1 MSHIAIAGFTA
12 NGCVLAQKIANEL
25 EDARAWAPR
34 RIAEEAGLP
43 GFDSVGAW
51 TGDAFAQGCDGI
63 VFVGACG
70 IAVRAVAPYVASK
83 MHDPAVVCVDE
94 AGKWAISL
102 LSGHVGGAN
111 DLARRIARIVG
122 ATPVVTTATD
132 VRGVFAIDE
141 WAARCGLVIADP
153 QLIKRVSGAL
163 LEGGHVG
170 VRVGRQVSLA
180 GELPAGFVR
189 EECAGDTD
197 SASDMNDADDDIR
210 KPCLAGA
217 APDCDS
223 ADTARALHAHVHI
236 GPELPCENDPNTLHL
251 ITRNAVVGVGCR
263 RGCEPA
269 TLQDSVETALASLG
283 LAPEAVSTLA
293 TIDLKAAEPA
303 VVELAAKHGWRLRT
317 FSAQALAAQGG
328 DFASSEF
335 VRTHV
340 GVDNVCE
347 RALACCGAARVLNKQ
362 AHQGTTVAVGLVP
375 EVLNFDMKEGNDHA

>member
-1 MSHIAIAGFTA
+1 MSQIAITGFTT

-51 TGDAFAQGCDGI
+51 TGEAFAQGCDGI

-94 AGKWAISL
+94 AGRWAISL

-132 VRGVFAIDE
+132 VRGAFAVDE
-141 WAARCGLVIADP
+141 WAARCGLVIANP
-153 QLIKRVSGAL
+153 QLIKHVSGTL

-170 VRVGRQVSLA
+170 VRVGRQVSLT
-180 GELPAGFVR
+180 GKLPTGFVR
-189 EECAGDTD
+189 EDSAGDT
-197 SASDMNDADDDIR
+197 NDAGDIR
-210 KPCLAGA
+210 RPCPAEA
-217 APDCDS
+217 APAPDS
-223 ADTARALHAHVHI
+223 ADAVRALHTHVHI
-236 GPELPCENDPNTLHL
+236 GPELPCENDPDTLHL

-269 TLQDSVETALASLG
+269 ILQDSVEAALAGLG
-283 LAPEAVSTLA
+283 LVPEAVSTLA

-317 FSAQALAAQGG
+317 FSAQTLAAQDG

-347 RALACCGAARVLNKQ
+347 RALACCGAVRVLNKQ

-375 EVLNFDMKEGNDHA
+375 EVLSFDMKEGNDHA

>member
-1 MSHIAIAGFTA
+1 MSQIAIAGFTA

-25 EDARAWAPR
+25 EGARAWAPR
-34 RIAEEAGLP
+34 RISEEVGLP

-51 TGDAFAQGCDGI
+51 AGEAFAQGCDGI

-111 DLARRIARIVG
+111 DLARRVARIVG

-141 WAARCGLVIADP
+141 WAARCGLVIANP

-163 LEGGHVG
+163 LEGGNVG

-180 GELPAGFVR
+180 GELPTGFVR
-189 EECAGDTD
+189 EECAGSTD
-197 SASDMNDADDDIR
+197 SAGGTNDAGDIR
-210 KPCLAGA
+210 KPCPAGA
-217 APDCDS
+217 APDS
-223 ADTARALHAHVHI
+223 ADAVRAFHAHVHI
-236 GPELPCENDPNTLHL
+236 GPELPGENDLNTLHL

-269 TLQDSVETALASLG
+269 TLQDSVEAALAGLG

-335 VRTHV
+335 VRIHV

-347 RALACCGAARVLNKQ
+347 RALACCGAVRVLNKQ

-375 EVLNFDMKEGNDHA
+375 EVLSFDMKEGNDHA

>member
-1 MSHIAIAGFTA
+1 MNQIAIAGFTT

-34 RIAEEAGLP
+34 RIAEEVGLS

-51 TGDAFAQGCDGI
+51 TGEAFAQGCDGI

-94 AGKWAISL
+94 AGRWAISL

-141 WAARCGLVIADP
+141 WAARCGLVIANP

-170 VRVGRQVSLA
+170 VRVGRQVSVV

-189 EECAGDTD
+189 EECANGTD
-197 SASDMNDADDDIR
+197 SASGIR
-210 KPCLAGA
+210 KPCPAEA
-217 APDCDS
+217 APDS
-223 ADTARALHAHVHI
+223 ADAARALHAHVHI
-236 GPELPCENDPNTLHL
+236 GPELPCENDPDTLHL

-269 TLQDSVETALASLG
+269 ILQDSVEAALAGLG
-283 LAPEAVSTLA
+283 LAPEAVATLA

-303 VVELAAKHGWRLRT
+303 VVELAAKHSWRLRT
-317 FSAQALAAQGG
+317 FSAQALAAQSG

-335 VRTHV
+335 VQTHV

-347 RALACCGAARVLNKQ
+347 RALACCGAVRVLNKQ
-362 AHQGTTVAVGLVP
+362 AHLGTTVAVGLVP
-375 EVLNFDMKEGNDHA
+375 EVLSFDMKEGNNHA

>member
-1 MSHIAIAGFTA
+1 MSTIAIAGFTA
-12 NGCVLAQKIANEL
+12 NGCILAQKIANEL
-25 EDARAWAPR
+25 EGARAWAPH
-34 RIAEEAGLP
+34 RIADEVGLP

-51 TGDAFAQGCDGI
+51 AGEAFAQGCDGI

-94 AGKWAISL
+94 AGRWAISL

-132 VRGVFAIDE
+132 VRGAFAIDE
-141 WAARCGLVIADP
+141 WATRRGFVIANP

-170 VRVGRQVSLA
+170 VRVGRQVSVA

-197 SASDMNDADDDIR
+197 SAGDIR
-210 KPCLAGA
+210 KPCPAGA
-217 APDCDS
+217 APDSVD
-223 ADTARALHAHVHI
+223 AARALHAHVHI
-236 GPELPCENDPNTLHL
+236 GPELPGESDPNTLHL

-269 TLQDSVETALASLG
+269 ILQDSVEAALAGLG

-317 FSAQALAAQGG
+317 FSAQTLATQDG

-347 RALACCGAARVLNKQ
+347 RALACCGAVRILNKQ

-375 EVLNFDMKEGNDHA
+375 EVLSFDMKEGNDHA

>member
-1 MSHIAIAGFTA
+1 MSQIAIAGFTT
-12 NGCVLAQKIANEL
+12 NGCALAQKIVSEL
-25 EDARAWAPR
+25 EGARAWAPH
-34 RIAEEAGLP
+34 RISEEVGLP

-51 TGDAFAQGCDGI
+51 AGEAFAHGYDGI

-70 IAVRAVAPYVASK
+70 IAVRAIAPYVASK

-132 VRGVFAIDE
+132 VRGAFAIDE
-141 WAARCGLVIADP
+141 WAARRRLVIANP
-153 QLIKRVSGAL
+153 QLIKHVSGAL

-170 VRVGRQVSLA
+170 VRVGRQVSLT

-197 SASDMNDADDDIR
+197 SASDMNDAGDIR
-210 KPCLAGA
+210 KPCRAGA
-217 APDCDS
+217 APDS
-223 ADTARALHAHVHI
+223 ADASHVLHAHVHI
-236 GPELPCENDPNTLHL
+236 GPELPCETDPDALHL

-283 LAPEAVSTLA
+283 LASEAVSTLA

-303 VVELAAKHGWRLRT
+303 VVELAAKHGWLLRT

-335 VRTHV
+335 VRAHV

-347 RALACCGAARVLNKQ
+347 RALACCGATRILDKQ

-375 EVLNFDMKEGNDHA
+375 KALSFDMKEGSDHA

>member
-1 MSHIAIAGFTA
+1 MSQIAIAGFTT
-12 NGCVLAQKIANEL
+12 NGCVLAQKIVNEL
-25 EDARAWAPR
+25 ESARAWAPH
-34 RIAEEAGLP
+34 RISEEVGLP
-43 GFDSVGAW
+43 GFDSIGAW
-51 TGDAFAQGCDGI
+51 AGEAFAHGCDGI

-70 IAVRAVAPYVASK
+70 IAVRAIAPYVTSK

-132 VRGVFAIDE
+132 VRDVFAIDE
-141 WAARCGLVIADP
+141 WAARQGLVIANP
-153 QLIKRVSGAL
+153 QLIKHVSGAL

-170 VRVGRQVSLA
+170 VRVGRQVSLT
-180 GELPAGFVR
+180 GELPAGFMR
-189 EECAGDTD
+189 EKCAGDTD
-197 SASDMNDADDDIR
+197 SASDTDSAGDIR
-210 KPCLAGA
+210 KPCRAGA
-217 APDCDS
+217 APDS
-223 ADTARALHAHVHI
+223 ADASHVLHAHVHI
-236 GPELPCENDPNTLHL
+236 GPELPCENDPDTLHL
-251 ITRNAVVGVGCR
+251 ITCNAVVGVGCR
-263 RGCEPA
+263 HGCEPA
-269 TLQDSVETALASLG
+269 TLQDGVETALASLG

-303 VVELAAKHGWRLRT
+303 VVELAAKHGWLLRT
-317 FSAQALAAQGG
+317 FSAQTLAAQSG

-335 VRTHV
+335 VRAHV

-347 RALACCGAARVLNKQ
+347 RALACCRAVRILDKQ

-375 EVLNFDMKEGNDHA
+375 KVLSFDMKEGSDHA

>member
-1 MSHIAIAGFTA
+1 MSQIAIAGFTA
-12 NGCVLAQKIANEL
+12 KGCALAKKIANEL
-25 EDARAWAPR
+25 DGARAWAPHR
-34 RIAEEAGLP
+34 LAETVGLP

-51 TGDAFAQGCDGI
+51 TGEAFAQGCDGI

-102 LSGHVGGAN
+102 LGGHVGGAN

-141 WAARCGLVIADP
+141 WAARCGIVIANP

-170 VRVGRQVSLA
+170 VRVGRQVSLT

-189 EECAGDTD
+189 EECAGTVS
-197 SASDMNDADDDIR
+197 SASDTNDADNGIR
-210 KPCLAGA
+210 RPCPAEA
-217 APDCDS
+217 APDS
-223 ADTARALHAHVHI
+223 ADAARALHAHVHI
-236 GPELPCENDPNTLHL
+236 GPELPCENDPDTLHL

-263 RGCEPA
+263 RDCEPA
-269 TLQDSVETALASLG
+269 TLQDSVEAALAGLG

-303 VVELAAKHGWRLRT
+303 VVELAANRGWRLRT
-317 FSAQALAAQGG
+317 FSAQALAAQSGN
-328 DFASSEF
+328 FASSEF

-347 RALACCGAARVLNKQ
+347 RALACCGAVRILNKQ

-375 EVLNFDMKEGNDHA
+375 EVLSFDMKEGNDHA

>member
-1 MSHIAIAGFTA
+1 MSQIAIAGFTA

-25 EDARAWAPR
+25 EGARAWAPH
-34 RIAEEAGLP
+34 RIAEEVGLP

-51 TGDAFAQGCDGI
+51 TGEAFAQGCDGI

-94 AGKWAISL
+94 AGRWAISL

-111 DLARRIARIVG
+111 DLACRIARIVG

-132 VRGVFAIDE
+132 GRGVFAIDE
-141 WAARCGLVIADP
+141 WAARCGLVIANP

-170 VRVGRQVSLA
+170 VRVGRQVSLT

-189 EECAGDTD
+189 EECAGDAD
-197 SASDMNDADDDIR
+197 SASDTSDADDIR
-210 KPCLAGA
+210 KPCPAGA
-217 APDCDS
+217 VHDS
-223 ADTARALHAHVHI
+223 ADAACVLRAHVHI
-236 GPELPCENDPNTLHL
+236 GPELPCENDPDTLHL
-251 ITRNAVVGVGCR
+251 ITRNAVVGIGCR

-269 TLQDSVETALASLG
+269 TLQDSVEAALAGLG

-347 RALACCGAARVLNKQ
+347 RALACCGAVRVLNKQ
-362 AHQGTTVAVGLVP
+362 AHQGTTVAVGLMP
-375 EVLNFDMKEGNDHA
+375 EVLSFDMKEGNDHA

>member
-25 EDARAWAPR
+25 EGARAWAPC
-34 RIAEEAGLP
+34 RIAEEVGLP

-51 TGDAFAQGCDGI
+51 TGEAFAQGCDGI

-70 IAVRAVAPYVASK
+70 IAVRAMAPYVTSK

-94 AGKWAISL
+94 AGRWAISL

-141 WAARCGLVIADP
+141 WAARCGLVIANP
-153 QLIKRVSGAL
+153 QFIKCVSGAL

-197 SASDMNDADDDIR
+197 SASGTNDAGDIR
-210 KPCLAGA
+210 KPRPAGA
-217 APDCDS
+217 APDP
-223 ADTARALHAHVHI
+223 ADAARTLHAHVHI
-236 GPELPCENDPNTLHL
+236 GPELPGESDPDTLHL
-251 ITRNAVVGVGCR
+251 ITRNVVVGVGCR
-263 RGCEPA
+263 RDCEPA
-269 TLQDSVETALASLG
+269 TLQDSVEAALAGLG

-375 EVLNFDMKEGNDHA
+375 EVLSFDMKEGNDHA

>member
-1 MSHIAIAGFTA
+1 MSQIAIAGFTT
-12 NGCVLAQKIANEL
+12 NGCVLAQKIVSEL
-25 EDARAWAPR
+25 EGARAWAPH
-34 RIAEEAGLP
+34 RISEEVGLP

-51 TGDAFAQGCDGI
+51 AGEAFAHGCDGI

-70 IAVRAVAPYVASK
+70 IAVRAIAPYVTSK

-132 VRGVFAIDE
+132 MRGTFAIDE
-141 WAARCGLVIADP
+141 WAARRSLVIANP
-153 QLIKRVSGAL
+153 QLIKHVSGAL

-170 VRVGRQVSLA
+170 VRVGRQVSLT

-197 SASDMNDADDDIR
+197 SASDTNDAGDIR
-210 KPCLAGA
+210 KPCPAGA
-217 APDCDS
+217 APDS
-223 ADTARALHAHVHI
+223 ADASHVLHAHVHL
-236 GPELPCENDPNTLHL
+236 GPELLCASDPNTLHL
-251 ITRNAVVGVGCR
+251 ITRNVVVGVGCR

-269 TLQDSVETALASLG
+269 ILQDCVEAALVGLG
-283 LAPEAVSTLA
+283 LAPESVCALA
-293 TIDLKAAEPA
+293 TIDLKATEPA
-303 VVELAAKHGWRLRT
+303 VVELAAEHGWLLRT
-317 FSAQALAAQGG
+317 FSAQALAVQSG

-335 VRTHV
+335 VRAQV

-347 RALACCGAARVLNKQ
+347 RALACCGATRILDKQ

-375 EVLNFDMKEGNDHA
+375 EVLSFDMKEGSDHA

>member
-1 MSHIAIAGFTA
+1 MNQIAIAGFTA

-25 EDARAWAPR
+25 EGARAWAPC

-43 GFDSVGAW
+43 GFASVGAW

-94 AGKWAISL
+94 AGRWAISL

-111 DLARRIARIVG
+111 DLACRIARIVG

-141 WAARCGLVIADP
+141 WAARCGLVIANP

-163 LEGGHVG
+163 LEGEHVG
-170 VRVGRQVSLA
+170 VRVGRQVSLT

-189 EECAGDTD
+189 EKCAGDTD
-197 SASDMNDADDDIR
+197 SASDTNDAGDIR
-210 KPCLAGA
+210 KPCPEGA
-217 APDCDS
+217 APDS
-223 ADTARALHAHVHI
+223 ADASHVLHAHVHI
-236 GPELPCENDPNTLHL
+236 GPELPCASDPDTLHL

-263 RGCEPA
+263 RGREPA
-269 TLQDSVETALASLG
+269 TLQDSVETALAGLG

-328 DFASSEF
+328 DFAASEF

-347 RALACCGAARVLNKQ
+347 RALACCGAVRVLNKQ

-375 EVLNFDMKEGNDHA
+375 EVLSFDMKEGNDHA

>member
-1 MSHIAIAGFTA
+1 MSQIAIAGFTA

-25 EDARAWAPR
+25 EGARAWAPR

-94 AGKWAISL
+94 ASRWAISL

-132 VRGVFAIDE
+132 VRDVFAIDE
-141 WAARCGLVIADP
+141 WAARRGLVIANP
-153 QLIKRVSGAL
+153 QLIKRVSATL

-170 VRVGRQVSLA
+170 VRVGRQVSVA

-189 EECAGDTD
+189 EECASGTD
-197 SASDMNDADDDIR
+197 SAGDTNDAGDIR
-210 KPCLAGA
+210 RPCPAEA
-217 APDCDS
+217 APALDS
-223 ADTARALHAHVHI
+223 ADAVCVLRAHVHI
-236 GPELPCENDPNTLHL
+236 GPELPCKNDPDTLHL

-269 TLQDSVETALASLG
+269 ILQDSVETALASLD

-347 RALACCGAARVLNKQ
+347 RALACCGAVRVLNKQ

-375 EVLNFDMKEGNDHA
+375 EVLSFDMKEGNDHA

>member
-1 MSHIAIAGFTA
+1 MSQIAIAGFTT
-12 NGCVLAQKIANEL
+12 NGCVLAQKIVSEL
-25 EDARAWAPR
+25 EGARAWAPH
-34 RIAEEAGLP
+34 RISEEVGLP
-43 GFDSVGAW
+43 GFDNVGAW
-51 TGDAFAQGCDGI
+51 AGEAFAHGCDGI

-70 IAVRAVAPYVASK
+70 IAVRAIAPYVTSK

-132 VRGVFAIDE
+132 VRGAFAIDE
-141 WAARCGLVIADP
+141 WAARRSLVIANP
-153 QLIKRVSGAL
+153 QLIKHVSGAL

-170 VRVGRQVSLA
+170 VRVGRQVSLTD
-180 GELPAGFVR
+180 ELPAGFVR

-197 SASDMNDADDDIR
+197 SASDANSAGDIR
-210 KPCLAGA
+210 KPCSAGA
-217 APDCDS
+217 APDS
-223 ADTARALHAHVHI
+223 ADASHVLHAHVHI
-236 GPELPCENDPNTLHL
+236 GPELPCETDPDALHL

-283 LAPEAVSTLA
+283 LASEAVSTLA

-303 VVELAAKHGWRLRT
+303 VVELAAKHGWLLRT

-335 VRTHV
+335 VRAHV

-347 RALACCGAARVLNKQ
+347 RALACCGATRILDKQ

-375 EVLNFDMKEGNDHA
+375 KALSFDMKEGSDHA

>member
-1 MSHIAIAGFTA
+1 MNHIAIAGFTA

-25 EDARAWAPR
+25 EGARAWAPC

-51 TGDAFAQGCDGI
+51 AGEAFAQGCDGI

-70 IAVRAVAPYVASK
+70 IAVRTVAPYVASK

-94 AGKWAISL
+94 AGRWAISL

-111 DLARRIARIVG
+111 DLACRIARIVG

-141 WAARCGLVIADP
+141 WAARCGLVIANP
-153 QLIKRVSGAL
+153 QLIKRVSATL

-170 VRVGRQVSLA
+170 VRVGRQVSLT

-189 EECAGDTD
+189 EECAGDT
-197 SASDMNDADDDIR
+197 NDAGDIR
-210 KPCLAGA
+210 RPCSAEA
-217 APDCDS
+217 APDS
-223 ADTARALHAHVHI
+223 ADAARTLHAHVHI
-236 GPELPCENDPNTLHL
+236 GPELPCENDPDTLHL

-269 TLQDSVETALASLG
+269 ILQDSVEAALASLG

-347 RALACCGAARVLNKQ
+347 RALACCGAVRVLNKQ
-362 AHQGTTVAVGLVP
+362 AHQGTTVAMGLVP
-375 EVLNFDMKEGNDHA
+375 EVLSFDMKEGNDHA

>member
-1 MSHIAIAGFTA
+1 MSQIAIAGFTT
-12 NGCVLAQKIANEL
+12 NGCVLAQKIVSEL
-25 EDARAWAPR
+25 EGARAWAPH
-34 RIAEEAGLP
+34 RISEEVGLP

-51 TGDAFAQGCDGI
+51 AGEAFAHGYDGI

-70 IAVRAVAPYVASK
+70 IAVRAIAPYVTSK
-83 MHDPAVVCVDE
+83 THDPAVVCVDE

-132 VRGVFAIDE
+132 MRGTFAIDE
-141 WAARCGLVIADP
+141 WAARRSLVIANP
-153 QLIKRVSGAL
+153 QLIKHVSGTL

-170 VRVGRQVSLA
+170 VHVGWQVSLT

-189 EECAGDTD
+189 EECASDTD
-197 SASDMNDADDDIR
+197 SASDTNDAGDIR
-210 KPCLAGA
+210 KPCPAGA
-217 APDCDS
+217 APDS
-223 ADTARALHAHVHI
+223 ADASHVLHAHVHI
-236 GPELPCENDPNTLHL
+236 GPELPCASDPDTLHL
-251 ITRNAVVGVGCR
+251 ITCNAVVGVGCR

-269 TLQDSVETALASLG
+269 ILQDSVEAALVGLG

-303 VVELAAKHGWRLRT
+303 VVELAAKHGWLLRT
-317 FSAQALAAQGG
+317 FSAQALAAQSG

-347 RALACCGAARVLNKQ
+347 RALACCRATRILDKQ

-375 EVLNFDMKEGNDHA
+375 EVLSFDMKEGSDHA

>member
-1 MSHIAIAGFTA
+1 MSTIAIAGFTA
-12 NGCVLAQKIANEL
+12 NGCVLAQKISNEL
-25 EDARAWAPR
+25 DGARAWAPC
-34 RIAEEAGLP
+34 RIAEEVGLP

-94 AGKWAISL
+94 AGRWAISL

-111 DLARRIARIVG
+111 DLACRIARIVG

-132 VRGVFAIDE
+132 VRNVFAIDE
-141 WAARCGLVIADP
+141 WAARRGLVIANP
-153 QLIKRVSGAL
+153 QFIKRVSGAL

-170 VRVGRQVSLA
+170 VRVGRQVSLT

-189 EECAGDTD
+189 EECADDTD
-197 SASDMNDADDDIR
+197 SVSDTNGADNGIR
-210 KPCLAGA
+210 TPCPAGT
-217 APDCDS
+217 APDS
-223 ADTARALHAHVHI
+223 ADAFRALHAHVHI
-236 GPELPCENDPNTLHL
+236 GPELPGESDPDTLHL
-251 ITRNAVVGVGCR
+251 FTRNAVVGVGCR

-269 TLQDSVETALASLG
+269 ILQDSVEAALAGLG

-303 VVELAAKHGWRLRT
+303 VVELAAKHGWRLRI

-347 RALACCGAARVLNKQ
+347 RALACCGAVRVLNKQ

-375 EVLNFDMKEGNDHA
+375 EVLSFDMKEGNDHA

>member
-1 MSHIAIAGFTA
+1 MSQIAIAGFTA

-25 EDARAWAPR
+25 EDARAWAPC
-34 RIAEEAGLP
+34 RIAEEVGLP

-51 TGDAFAQGCDGI
+51 TGEAFAQGCDGI

-94 AGKWAISL
+94 AGRWAISL

-111 DLARRIARIVG
+111 DLACRIARIVG

-141 WAARCGLVIADP
+141 WAARCGLVIANP

-170 VRVGRQVSLA
+170 VRVGRQVSVA
-180 GELPAGFVR
+180 GKLPAGFVR

-197 SASDMNDADDDIR
+197 SAGDIR
-210 KPCLAGA
+210 KPRPAGA
-217 APDCDS
+217 APAHDS

-236 GPELPCENDPNTLHL
+236 GPELPGESDPDTLHL

-269 TLQDSVETALASLG
+269 ILQDSVEAALAGLG

-303 VVELAAKHGWRLRT
+303 VVELAANHGWRLRT

-375 EVLNFDMKEGNDHA
+375 EVLSFDMKEGNDHA

>member
-1 MSHIAIAGFTA
+1 MSQIAIAGFTT

-25 EDARAWAPR
+25 EGARAWAPC
-34 RIAEEAGLP
+34 RIAEEVGLP

-51 TGDAFAQGCDGI
+51 TGEAFAQGCDGI

-94 AGKWAISL
+94 AGRWAISL

-132 VRGVFAIDE
+132 VRGAFAIDE
-141 WAARCGLVIADP
+141 WAARRGLVIANP

-170 VRVGRQVSLA
+170 VRVGRQVSVT
-180 GELPAGFVR
+180 GKLPAGFVC
-189 EECAGDTD
+189 EECAGDTH
-197 SASDMNDADDDIR
+197 SASDMNGADNDIR
-210 KPCLAGA
+210 KPCPAGA
-217 APDCDS
+217 VHDS
-223 ADTARALHAHVHI
+223 ADAARALHAHVHI
-236 GPELPCENDPNTLHL
+236 GPEPPGESDPDTLHL

-269 TLQDSVETALASLG
+269 TLQDSVEAALAGLG

-347 RALACCGAARVLNKQ
+347 RALACCGAVRVLNKQ

-375 EVLNFDMKEGNDHA
+375 EVLSFDMKEGNDHA

>member
-1 MSHIAIAGFTA
+1 MSQIAIAGFTA

-25 EDARAWAPR
+25 EGARAWAPR

-94 AGKWAISL
+94 AGRWAISL

-111 DLARRIARIVG
+111 GLARRIARIVG

-132 VRGVFAIDE
+132 VRGAFAIDE
-141 WAARCGLVIADP
+141 WAARHSLVIANP

-163 LEGGHVG
+163 LEGEHVG
-170 VRVGRQVSLA
+170 VRVGRQVSLT

-197 SASDMNDADDDIR
+197 SASDTNDPDGIR
-210 KPCLAGA
+210 KPCPAGA
-217 APDCDS
+217 APDS
-223 ADTARALHAHVHI
+223 ADAACVLRVHVHI
-236 GPELPCENDPNTLHL
+236 GPEQPCENDPDTLHL

-269 TLQDSVETALASLG
+269 ILQDSVETALAGLG

-317 FSAQALAAQGG
+317 FSAQALAVQSG
-328 DFASSEF
+328 DFASSGF

-347 RALACCGAARVLNKQ
+347 RALACCGATRVLNKR

-375 EVLNFDMKEGNDHA
+375 EVLSFDMKEGIDHA

>member
-25 EDARAWAPR
+25 DGARAWAPH
-34 RIAEEAGLP
+34 RIAEEVGLP

-51 TGDAFAQGCDGI
+51 TGEAFAQGCDGI

-94 AGKWAISL
+94 AGRWAISL

-132 VRGVFAIDE
+132 VRGAFAIDE
-141 WAARCGLVIADP
+141 WAARCGLVIANP

-170 VRVGRQVSLA
+170 VRVGRQVSVA
-180 GELPAGFVR
+180 GELPAGFAR
-189 EECAGDTD
+189 EECASDT
-197 SASDMNDADDDIR
+197 NDANNGIR
-210 KPCLAGA
+210 KPCPAEA
-217 APDCDS
+217 APAHDS
-223 ADTARALHAHVHI
+223 ADAARALHAHVHI
-236 GPELPCENDPNTLHL
+236 GPELPGESYPDTLHL

-263 RGCEPA
+263 RACEPA
-269 TLQDSVETALASLG
+269 TLQDSVEAALAGLG
-283 LAPEAVSTLA
+283 LAPEAVATLA

-303 VVELAAKHGWRLRT
+303 VVELAAKHGWRLHT
-317 FSAQALAAQGG
+317 FSARALAAQGG

-347 RALACCGAARVLNKQ
+347 RALACCGAVRILNKQ

-375 EVLNFDMKEGNDHA
+375 EVLSFDMKEGNDHA

>member
-1 MSHIAIAGFTA
+1 MSQIAIAGFTA

-25 EDARAWAPR
+25 EGARAWAPC

-51 TGDAFAQGCDGI
+51 TGEAFAQGCDGI

-94 AGKWAISL
+94 AGRWAISL

-141 WAARCGLVIADP
+141 WAAHCGLVIANP

-163 LEGGHVG
+163 LEGGRVG
-170 VRVGRQVSLA
+170 VRVGRQVSLT

-189 EECAGDTD
+189 EECAGGMSSASDTD
-197 SASDMNDADDDIR
+197 SAGDDIR
-210 KPCLAGA
+210 KPCPAGA
-217 APDCDS
+217 APDS

-236 GPELPCENDPNTLHL
+236 GPELPDEGDPDTLHL

-263 RGCEPA
+263 RDCEPA
-269 TLQDSVETALASLG
+269 TLQDNVEAALAGLG

-347 RALACCGAARVLNKQ
+347 RALACCGAVRILNKQ

-375 EVLNFDMKEGNDHA
+375 EVLSFDMKEGNDHA

>member
-1 MSHIAIAGFTA
+1 MSQIAIAGFTA

-25 EDARAWAPR
+25 EGARAWAPH
-34 RIAEEAGLP
+34 RIAEEVGLP

-51 TGDAFAQGCDGI
+51 AGEAFAQGCDGI

-70 IAVRAVAPYVASK
+70 IAVRAMAPYVASK

-111 DLARRIARIVG
+111 DLACRIARIVG

-141 WAARCGLVIADP
+141 WATRRGLVIANP
-153 QLIKRVSGAL
+153 QLIKHVSGAL
-163 LEGGHVG
+163 LEGGHVE
-170 VRVGRQVSLA
+170 VRVGRQVSLT
-180 GELPAGFVR
+180 GELPAGFAR
-189 EECAGDTD
+189 EECAGGTD
-197 SASDMNDADDDIR
+197 SAGGTNDAGDIR
-210 KPCLAGA
+210 KPCPAGA
-217 APDCDS
+217 APDS
-223 ADTARALHAHVHI
+223 ADAACALHAHVHI
-236 GPELPCENDPNTLHL
+236 GPELPCENDPDTLHL

-269 TLQDSVETALASLG
+269 TLQDSVEAALAGLG
-283 LAPEAVSTLA
+283 LAPEAVATLA

-317 FSAQALAAQGG
+317 FSAQTLATQGG

-347 RALACCGAARVLNKQ
+347 RALACCGAVRVLNKQ

-375 EVLNFDMKEGNDHA
+375 EVLSFDMKEGNDHA

>member
-1 MSHIAIAGFTA
+1 MSQIAIAGFTT
-12 NGCVLAQKIANEL
+12 NGCVLAQKIVSEL
-25 EDARAWAPR
+25 EGARAWAPH
-34 RIAEEAGLP
+34 RISEEVGLP
-43 GFDSVGAW
+43 GFDSVAAW
-51 TGDAFAQGCDGI
+51 AGEAFAHGCDGI

-70 IAVRAVAPYVASK
+70 IAVRAIAPYVTSK

-122 ATPVVTTATD
+122 ATPVITTATD
-132 VRGVFAIDE
+132 VRGAFAIDE
-141 WAARCGLVIADP
+141 WAARQGLVIANP
-153 QLIKRVSGAL
+153 QLIKHVSGAL

-170 VRVGRQVSLA
+170 VRVGRQVSLT

-197 SASDMNDADDDIR
+197 SASDTNDAGDIR
-210 KPCLAGA
+210 KPCPAGA
-217 APDCDS
+217 APDS
-223 ADTARALHAHVHI
+223 ADASHVLHAHVHI
-236 GPELPCENDPNTLHL
+236 GPELPCENDPDTLHL

-263 RGCEPA
+263 HGCEAA
-269 TLQDSVETALASLG
+269 TLQDSIETALASLG

-303 VVELAAKHGWRLRT
+303 VVELAAKHGWLLRT
-317 FSAQALAAQGG
+317 FSAQALAAQSG
-328 DFASSEF
+328 DFTSSEF

-347 RALACCGAARVLNKQ
+347 RALACCRAVRILDKQ

-375 EVLNFDMKEGNDHA
+375 EVLSFDMKEGSDHA

>member
-1 MSHIAIAGFTA
+1 MSQIAIAGFTT
-12 NGCVLAQKIANEL
+12 NGCVLAQKIANKL
-25 EDARAWAPR
+25 EDARAWAPC
-34 RIAEEAGLP
+34 RIAEEVGLP

-51 TGDAFAQGCDGI
+51 TGEAFAQGCDGI

-70 IAVRAVAPYVASK
+70 IAVRAVAPYVVSK

-141 WAARCGLVIADP
+141 WAARCGLVIANP

-163 LEGGHVG
+163 LEGGRIG
-170 VRVGRQVSLA
+170 VRVGRQVSLS
-180 GELPAGFVR
+180 GELPAGFEC

-197 SASDMNDADDDIR
+197 SASDTNDTNGIR
-210 KPCLAGA
+210 KPCPAGA
-217 APDCDS
+217 APAHDS

-236 GPELPCENDPNTLHL
+236 GPELPGESDPDTLHL

-269 TLQDSVETALASLG
+269 ILQDSVEAALTGLG

-303 VVELAAKHGWRLRT
+303 VVELAVKHGWRLRT
-317 FSAQALAAQGG
+317 FSARALAAQDG

-347 RALACCGAARVLNKQ
+347 RALACCGAVRVLNKQ

-375 EVLNFDMKEGNDHA
+375 EVLSFDMKEGNDHA

>member
-1 MSHIAIAGFTA
+1 MSTIAIAGFTA
-12 NGCVLAQKIANEL
+12 NGCALAQKIANEL

-43 GFDSVGAW
+43 GFDSAGAW
-51 TGDAFAQGCDGI
+51 TGDAFTQGCDGI

-141 WAARCGLVIADP
+141 WATRCGLIIANP

-180 GELPAGFVR
+180 SELPAGFVR
-189 EECAGDTD
+189 KECAGGTD
-197 SASDMNDADDDIR
+197 SAGGTNDADDDIR

-217 APDCDS
+217 APDS
-223 ADTARALHAHVHI
+223 ADAVRALHAHVHI
-236 GPELPCENDPNTLHL
+236 GPELPCENDPDTLHL

-269 TLQDSVETALASLG
+269 TLQDSVETALAGLG

-317 FSAQALAAQGG
+317 FSAQALAVQSG
-328 DFASSEF
+328 DFASSGF

-347 RALACCGAARVLNKQ
+347 RALACCGATRVLNKR

-375 EVLNFDMKEGNDHA
+375 EVLSFDMKEGIDHA

>member
-1 MSHIAIAGFTA
+1 MSHIAIAGFTT

-25 EDARAWAPR
+25 EGARAWAPR
-34 RIAEEAGLP
+34 RIAEEVGLP

-51 TGDAFAQGCDGI
+51 AGEAFAQGCDGI

-94 AGKWAISL
+94 AGRWAISL

-111 DLARRIARIVG
+111 DLARRVARIVG

-132 VRGVFAIDE
+132 VRGAFAIDE
-141 WAARCGLVIADP
+141 WAARCGLVIANP

-170 VRVGRQVSLA
+170 VCVGRQVSLT

-189 EECAGDTD
+189 EECAGGTD
-197 SASDMNDADDDIR
+197 NAGGTNDAGDIR
-210 KPCLAGA
+210 KPCPAGA
-217 APDCDS
+217 APDS
-223 ADTARALHAHVHI
+223 ADAVRALHAHVHI
-236 GPELPCENDPNTLHL
+236 GPELPGESDPDTLHL
-251 ITRNAVVGVGCR
+251 ITRNTVVGVGCR

-269 TLQDSVETALASLG
+269 ILQDSVEAALAGLG

-347 RALACCGAARVLNKQ
+347 RALACCGAVRVLNKQ
-362 AHQGTTVAVGLVP
+362 AYQGTTVAVGLVP
-375 EVLNFDMKEGNDHA
+375 EVLSFDMKEGNDHA

>member
-1 MSHIAIAGFTA
+1 MSQIAIAGFTT
-12 NGCVLAQKIANEL
+12 NGCVLAQKIVNEL
-25 EDARAWAPR
+25 ESARAWAPH
-34 RIAEEAGLP
+34 RISEEVGLP
-43 GFDSVGAW
+43 GFDSIGAW
-51 TGDAFAQGCDGI
+51 AGEAFAHGCDGI

-70 IAVRAVAPYVASK
+70 IAVRAIAPYVTSK

-132 VRGVFAIDE
+132 VRDVFAIDE
-141 WAARCGLVIADP
+141 WAARQGLVIANP
-153 QLIKRVSGAL
+153 QLIKHVSGAL

-170 VRVGRQVSLA
+170 VRVGRQVSLT
-180 GELPAGFVR
+180 GELPAGFMR
-189 EECAGDTD
+189 EKCAGDTD
-197 SASDMNDADDDIR
+197 SASDTDSAGDIR
-210 KPCLAGA
+210 KPCRAGA
-217 APDCDS
+217 APDS
-223 ADTARALHAHVHI
+223 ADASHVLHAHVHI
-236 GPELPCENDPNTLHL
+236 GPELPCENDPDTLHL
-251 ITRNAVVGVGCR
+251 ITCNAVVGVGCR
-263 RGCEPA
+263 HGCEPA
-269 TLQDSVETALASLG
+269 TLQDGVETALASLG

-303 VVELAAKHGWRLRT
+303 VVELAAKHGWLLRT
-317 FSAQALAAQGG
+317 FSAQTLAAQSG

-335 VRTHV
+335 VRAHV

-347 RALACCGAARVLNKQ
+347 RALACCRAVRILDKQ

-375 EVLNFDMKEGNDHA
+375 EVLSFDMKEGSDHA

>member
-25 EDARAWAPR
+25 EGARAWAPC
-34 RIAEEAGLP
+34 RIAEEVGLP

-51 TGDAFAQGCDGI
+51 TGQAFSQGCDGI

-94 AGKWAISL
+94 AGRWAISL

-111 DLARRIARIVG
+111 DLACRIARIVG

-141 WAARCGLVIADP
+141 WAARCGLIIVNP

-170 VRVGRQVSLA
+170 VHMGRQVSLT
-180 GELPAGFVR
+180 GGLPTGFVC
-189 EECAGDTD
+189 EECADGTD
-197 SASDMNDADDDIR
+197 SASGTNDAGDIR
-210 KPCLAGA
+210 RPCPAGA
-217 APDCDS
+217 APDS
-223 ADTARALHAHVHI
+223 ADAIRALHAHVHI
-236 GPELPCENDPNTLHL
+236 GPELPCENDPDTLHL

-303 VVELAAKHGWRLRT
+303 MVELAAKHGWRLRT

-347 RALACCGAARVLNKQ
+347 RALACCGAVRALNKQ

-375 EVLNFDMKEGNDHA
+375 EVFSFDMKEGSDHA

>member
-1 MSHIAIAGFTA
+1 MSAIAIAGFTA

-25 EDARAWAPR
+25 EGARAWAPC

-51 TGDAFAQGCDGI
+51 AGDAFAQGCDGI

-94 AGKWAISL
+94 AGRWAISL

-111 DLARRIARIVG
+111 DLARRVARIVG

-141 WAARCGLVIADP
+141 WAAHRGLVISNP

-163 LEGGHVG
+163 LEGRRVG

-180 GELPAGFVR
+180 GELPAGFVH

-197 SASDMNDADDDIR
+197 SASDTNDAGDIR
-210 KPCLAGA
+210 KPCPAEA
-217 APDCDS
+217 AHDS
-223 ADTARALHAHVHI
+223 ADAVRALHAHVHI
-236 GPELPCENDPNTLHL
+236 GPELPGESDPDTLHL

-269 TLQDSVETALASLG
+269 ILQDGVEAALASLG
-283 LAPEAVSTLA
+283 LAPEAVSALA

-303 VVELAAKHGWRLRT
+303 VVELAAKHGWLLRT

-347 RALACCGAARVLNKQ
+347 RALACCGAMRVLNKQ
-362 AHQGTTVAVGLVP
+362 THQGTTVAVGLVP
-375 EVLNFDMKEGNDHA
+375 EVLSFDMKEGNDHA

>member
-1 MSHIAIAGFTA
+1 MSQIAIAGFTA
-12 NGCVLAQKIANEL
+12 AGCALAQQIAEGL
-25 EDARAWAPR
+25 EGAQAWAPR
-34 RIAEEAGLP
+34 RLAETAGLP

-51 TGDAFAQGCDGI
+51 AGEVLERGCGGI

-70 IAVRAVAPYVASK
+70 IAVRAMAPYVTSK

-94 AGKWAISL
+94 AGTWAISL

-111 DLARRIARIVG
+111 DLARRVARIVG

-132 VRGVFAIDE
+132 VRGAFAIDE
-141 WAARCGLVIADP
+141 WAARRGLVIANP

-170 VRVGRQVSLA
+170 VCVGRQVSLT
-180 GELPAGFVR
+180 GKLPAGFVH

-197 SASDMNDADDDIR
+197 SASDTNDAGDIR
-210 KPCLAGA
+210 KPCPAEA
-217 APDCDS
+217 APDS
-223 ADTARALHAHVHI
+223 ADAVRALHAHVHI
-236 GPELPCENDPNTLHL
+236 GPELPGESDPDTLHL
-251 ITRNAVVGVGCR
+251 ITRNTVVGVGCR

-269 TLQDSVETALASLG
+269 ILQDSVEAALAGLG
-283 LAPEAVSTLA
+283 LAPEAVATLA

-303 VVELAAKHGWRLRT
+303 VVKLAAKHGWRLRT

-328 DFASSEF
+328 DFTSSEF

-347 RALACCGAARVLNKQ
+347 RALACCGAVRVLNKQ

-375 EVLNFDMKEGNDHA
+375 EVLGFDMKEGNDHA

>member
-1 MSHIAIAGFTA
+1 MSQIAIAGFTA

-34 RIAEEAGLP
+34 RIAEEVGLS

-51 TGDAFAQGCDGI
+51 TGEAFAQGCDGI

-94 AGKWAISL
+94 AGRWAISL

-141 WAARCGLVIADP
+141 WAARCGLVIANP

-170 VRVGRQVSLA
+170 VRVGRQVSVV

-189 EECAGDTD
+189 EECANGTD
-197 SASDMNDADDDIR
+197 SASGIR
-210 KPCLAGA
+210 KPCPAEA
-217 APDCDS
+217 APDS
-223 ADTARALHAHVHI
+223 ADAARALHAHVHI
-236 GPELPCENDPNTLHL
+236 GPELPCENDPDTLHL

-269 TLQDSVETALASLG
+269 ILQDSVEAALAGLG
-283 LAPEAVSTLA
+283 LAPEAVATLA

-303 VVELAAKHGWRLRT
+303 VVELAAKHSWRLRT
-317 FSAQALAAQGG
+317 FSAQALAAQSG

-335 VRTHV
+335 VQTHV

-347 RALACCGAARVLNKQ
+347 RALACCGAVRVLNKQ
-362 AHQGTTVAVGLVP
+362 AHLGTTVAVGLVP
-375 EVLNFDMKEGNDHA
+375 EVLSFDMKEGNNHA

>member
-1 MSHIAIAGFTA
+1 MSQIAIAGFTT

-25 EDARAWAPR
+25 EGAHAWAPC
-34 RIAEEAGLP
+34 RIAEEVGLP

-51 TGDAFAQGCDGI
+51 TGEAFAQGCDGI

-94 AGKWAISL
+94 AGRWAISL

-111 DLARRIARIVG
+111 DLACRIARIVG

-141 WAARCGLVIADP
+141 WAARCGLVIANP

-170 VRVGRQVSLA
+170 VRMGRQVSLS
-180 GELPAGFVR
+180 GKLPAGFVR
-189 EECAGDTD
+189 EECAGGTD
-197 SASDMNDADDDIR
+197 SASGTDSAGDIR
-210 KPCLAGA
+210 KPCPTEA
-217 APDCDS
+217 APDS

-236 GPELPCENDPNTLHL
+236 GPELPRENDPDTLHL

-269 TLQDSVETALASLG
+269 TLQDSVEAALAGLG
-283 LAPEAVSTLA
+283 LAPEAVATLA

-317 FSAQALAAQGG
+317 FSAQTLATQDG

-347 RALACCGAARVLNKQ
+347 RALACCGAVRVLNKQ

-375 EVLNFDMKEGNDHA
+375 EVLSFDMKEGSDHA

>member
-25 EDARAWAPR
+25 EDARAWAPH
-34 RIAEEAGLP
+34 RIAETVGLP
-43 GFDSVGAW
+43 GFGSIGAW
-51 TGDAFAQGCDGI
+51 TGEAFAQGCNGI

-94 AGKWAISL
+94 AGRWAISL

-132 VRGVFAIDE
+132 VRGAFAIDE
-141 WAARCGLVIADP
+141 WAARRGLVIANP

-170 VRVGRQVSLA
+170 VRVGRQVSVT
-180 GELPAGFVR
+180 GKLPAGFVC
-189 EECAGDTD
+189 EECAGDTH
-197 SASDMNDADDDIR
+197 SASDMNGADNDIR
-210 KPCLAGA
+210 KPCPAGA
-217 APDCDS
+217 APDS

-236 GPELPCENDPNTLHL
+236 GPELPDEGDPDTLHL

-269 TLQDSVETALASLG
+269 TLQDSVEAALAGLG

-317 FSAQALAAQGG
+317 FSAQTLATQDG

-347 RALACCGAARVLNKQ
+347 RALACCGAVRILNKQ

-375 EVLNFDMKEGNDHA
+375 EVLSFDMKEGNDHA

>member
-1 MSHIAIAGFTA
+1 MSQIAIAGFTT
-12 NGCVLAQKIANEL
+12 NGCVLAQKIVSEL
-25 EDARAWAPR
+25 EGARAWAPH
-34 RIAEEAGLP
+34 RISEEVGLP

-51 TGDAFAQGCDGI
+51 AGEAFAHGCDGI
-63 VFVGACG
+63 IFVGACG
-70 IAVRAVAPYVASK
+70 IAVRAIAPYVTSK

-132 VRGVFAIDE
+132 VRGAFAIDE
-141 WAARCGLVIADP
+141 WAARRSLVIANP
-153 QLIKRVSGAL
+153 QLIKHVSGAL
-163 LEGGHVG
+163 LKGGHVG
-170 VRVGRQVSLA
+170 VRVGRQVSLT

-189 EECAGDTD
+189 EESAGDT
-197 SASDMNDADDDIR
+197 NDAGDIR

-217 APDCDS
+217 APDS
-223 ADTARALHAHVHI
+223 ANAACALHVHVHI
-236 GPELPCENDPNTLHL
+236 GPEQPCENDPDTLHL

-269 TLQDSVETALASLG
+269 TLQDSVEAALAGLG
-283 LAPEAVSTLA
+283 LAPKAVSTLA

-303 VVELAAKHGWRLRT
+303 VVELAAKHDWRLRT

-347 RALACCGAARVLNKQ
+347 RALACCGAVRVLNKQ

-375 EVLNFDMKEGNDHA
+375 EVLSFDMKEGNDHA

>member
-1 MSHIAIAGFTA
+1 MSQIAIAGFTA

-25 EDARAWAPR
+25 EGARAWAPH

-51 TGDAFAQGCDGI
+51 TGQAFSQGCDGI

-111 DLARRIARIVG
+111 DLACRIARIVG

-132 VRGVFAIDE
+132 VRGAFAIDE
-141 WAARCGLVIADP
+141 WAARRGLIIANP
-153 QLIKRVSGAL
+153 QLIKHVSGAL
-163 LEGGHVG
+163 LEGGHIG
-170 VRVGRQVSLA
+170 VRVGRQVSLT

-189 EECAGDTD
+189 EECASGTD
-197 SASDMNDADDDIR
+197 SADDTNDAGDIR
-210 KPCLAGA
+210 RPCPAGA
-217 APDCDS
+217 APAPDS

-236 GPELPCENDPNTLHL
+236 GPELPGESDPDTLHL

-269 TLQDSVETALASLG
+269 TLQDSVEAALAGLG

-293 TIDLKAAEPA
+293 TIDLKATESAM
-303 VVELAAKHGWRLRT
+303 VELAAKHGWRLRT
-317 FSAQALAAQGG
+317 FSAQALATQDG

-347 RALACCGAARVLNKQ
+347 RALACCGAVRVLNKQ

-375 EVLNFDMKEGNDHA
+375 EVLSFDMKEGNDHA

>member
-25 EDARAWAPR
+25 DGARAWAPH
-34 RIAEEAGLP
+34 RIADEAGLL

-51 TGDAFAQGCDGI
+51 TGEAFAQGCDGI

-94 AGKWAISL
+94 VGRWAISL

-141 WAARCGLVIADP
+141 WAARCGLVIANP

-163 LEGGHVG
+163 LEGGRVG

-180 GELPAGFVR
+180 DVLPAGFVR
-189 EECAGDTD
+189 EECASGTD
-197 SASDMNDADDDIR
+197 SAGDTNDASGIR
-210 KPCLAGA
+210 KPCPAEA
-217 APDCDS
+217 APDS
-223 ADTARALHAHVHI
+223 ADTVRALHAHVHI
-236 GPELPCENDPNTLHL
+236 GPELPGESDPDTLHL

-263 RGCEPA
+263 RGCEPV
-269 TLQDSVETALASLG
+269 TLQDSVETALAGLG
-283 LAPEAVSTLA
+283 LALEAVSTLA

-303 VVELAAKHGWRLRT
+303 VVELAVKHDWRLRT
-317 FSAQALAAQGG
+317 FSAQALAAQDG

-347 RALACCGAARVLNKQ
+347 RALACCGAVRVLNKQ

-375 EVLNFDMKEGNDHA
+375 EVLSFDIKEGNDHA

>member
-1 MSHIAIAGFTA
+1 MSQIAIAGFTA

-25 EDARAWAPR
+25 EGARAWAPC

-51 TGDAFAQGCDGI
+51 TGEAFAQGCDGI

-94 AGKWAISL
+94 AGRWAISL

-122 ATPVVTTATD
+122 TTPVVTTATD
-132 VRGVFAIDE
+132 VRGAFAIDE
-141 WAARCGLVIADP
+141 WAARRGLVIANP

-170 VRVGRQVSLA
+170 VCVGRQVSLT
-180 GELPAGFVR
+180 GKLPAGFVR

-197 SASDMNDADDDIR
+197 SASDTNDAGGIR
-210 KPCLAGA
+210 KPCPAGA
-217 APDCDS
+217 AHDS
-223 ADTARALHAHVHI
+223 ADAPDVFRARVHI
-236 GPELPCENDPNTLHL
+236 GPELPGESDPDTLHL

-269 TLQDSVETALASLG
+269 ILQGSVEAALASLG
-283 LAPEAVSTLA
+283 LAPEAVSALA

-347 RALACCGAARVLNKQ
+347 RALACCGAVRVLNKQ

-375 EVLNFDMKEGNDHA
+375 EVLSFDMKEGNDHA